1 MVRGDGPAAYFPD
14 EEYQR
19 RWQCVRESM
28 SRRGLDACLI
38 SSPENVYYLA
48 GLDYQGY
55 FAFQGLLLPL
65 EGRPFLVTRAMEWAT
80 VRDLVP
86 NVEHVGYPD
95 GVEAPPE
102 SLGCK
107 GPSRD
112 TDPDRSF
119 FTQPVAAVR
128 TAIHDAGV
136 GSGRIGREKVS
147 NFLQFGIAE
156 GIIARTTEAKWSDAS
171 GLVEACRVVQSPR
184 ELECT
189 RAAAAISDAMMRSVL
204 DTAGPGVPMADIVAA
219 VYTTMIQRGGI
230 PPGFTPL
237 VRSTQTLEHEHGTW
251 DLGRGYAEGRLKSR
265 DLLFL
270 ELSGCVRRY
279 HAPIGRLV
287 YIGDVPKRTARVHA
301 ASRDA
306 IDAVVAAMGPGVK
319 AREVYQVWQESLN
332 RAGFAE
338 YRRHHCGYSVGIG
351 FPPSWS
357 GSGVPMGLRPGSALA
372 LRPGMVFHLLS
383 WLLGTS
389 HGSAF
394 VSDAAVVTQDGC
406 ERLTSVS
413 RDLTVR

>member
-1 MVRGDGPAAYFPD
+1 MLRSNGPAAYFPD
-14 EEYQR
+14 EEYRR

-38 SSPENVYYLA
+38 SSPENVYYLT

-80 VRDLVP
+80 VRDLAP

-95 GVEAPPE
+95 GAAAPPE
-102 SLGCK
+102 GRPD
-107 GPSRD
+107 GPEPATPSD
-112 TDPDRSF
+112 
-119 FTQPVAAVR
+119 FTPPVEAVR
-128 TAIHDAGV
+128 TAIHDAGA
-136 GSGRIGREKVS
+136 GSGRIGLEKVS

-156 GIIARTTEAKWSDAS
+156 GIIARTPEATWDDAS
-171 GLVEACRVVQSPR
+171 GLVEVCRVVQSPR

-189 RAAAAISDAMMRSVL
+189 RAAAAISDAMTRSAIA
-204 DTAGPGVPMADIVAA
+204 TAGPGAPMTDIVAA
-219 VYTTMIQRGGI
+219 SYATMIQRGGI

-237 VRSTQTLEHEHGTW
+237 VRSTQNLEHEHGTW
-251 DLGRGYAEGRLKSR
+251 DLARGYAEGRLKSR

-287 YIGDVPKRTARVHA
+287 YVGDVPKQTVRVHA
-301 ASRDA
+301 TSRDA

-357 GSGVPMGLRPGSALA
+357 GSGVPMGLRPGSELA

-383 WLLGTS
+383 WLLGTG

-394 VSDAAVVTQDGC
+394 VSDAVVVTGEGC
-406 ERLTSVS
+406 EHLTSAS